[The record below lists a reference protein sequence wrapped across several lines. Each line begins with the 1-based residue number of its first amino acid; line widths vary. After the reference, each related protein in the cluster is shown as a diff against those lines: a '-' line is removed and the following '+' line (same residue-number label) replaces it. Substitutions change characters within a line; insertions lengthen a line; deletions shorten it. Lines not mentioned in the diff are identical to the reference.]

1 MKTTTRTG
9 VTIGLLHGQ
18 HPPEPEVDIIDG
30 PNHMAEFE
38 ELCEWAEWLA
48 PRVMVGLFVSG
59 LVLGLVKGWLS

>member
-1 MKTTTRTG
+1 MKVTTKTG
-9 VTIGLLHGQ
+9 IVIGGAVDG
-18 HPPEPEVDIIDG
+18 PPRDDDIIDG